1 MPTIDFERL
10 DWEDYPSTET
20 PLSAENLNRLE
31 DAMEGIYD
39 DVGGQEETIAN
50 ILGNFAYI
58 EPTSTASKDYLAGD
72 LLVRGDYM
80 YKAIIPIQTDDAL
93 VEGTNI
99 TKTTVSSELGVDVFS
114 NFAYIERSNVAT
126 KNYTVGSHVLL
137 NNILYVV
144 TSAVETGENLV
155 VDMNIEQTTVCDELE
170 KETGS
175 VASAVGYD
183 NTTSGL
189 TATNVQDAVDE
200 LASPAAEG
208 VSYDNTES
216 GLTATDVQGALDELD
231 SSKSCNKYYSW
242 FFQPTAD
249 TTGTYSQPKIF
260 FNESF
265 TMPYDGYVTFCFHQI
280 MKTSKYTAIVEFSVD
295 DQPKCNAGTNSQTP
309 IYVSRTYRMYLNKGT
324 HNAKLKLFGQ
334 ASSDAIGTLSAY
346 NGYGLWLNIE

>member
-39 DVGGQEETIAN
+39 DVGGQEQAISN
-50 ILGNFAYI
+50 ILGNFAYV
-58 EPTSTASKDYLAGD
+58 EPSAVASKDYLAGD

-80 YKAIIPIQTDDAL
+80 YKAIIPIQTDEAL

-183 NTTSGL
+183 NTASGL

-200 LASPAAEG
+200 VSNAGG

-216 GLTATDVQGALDELD
+216 GLTATDVQGALDEID
-231 SSKSCNKYYSW
+231 SKTLSRVEYTIAFNNSSSTASVNTGIARSRIVSVIIHKNDDFYYSPIGLSIYDNGAIEARKL
-242 FFQPTAD
+242 FNDTA
-249 TTGTYSQPKIF
+249 T
-260 FNESF
+260 
-265 TMPYDGYVTFCFHQI
+265 
-280 MKTSKYTAIVEFSVD
+280 
-295 DQPKCNAGTNSQTP
+295 
-309 IYVSRTYRMYLNKGT
+309 RTYIIDVWY
-324 HNAKLKLFGQ
+324 
-334 ASSDAIGTLSAY
+334 I
-346 NGYGLWLNIE
+346 

>member
-39 DVGGQEETIAN
+39 DVGGQEQAISN
-50 ILGNFAYI
+50 ILGNFAYV
-58 EPTSTASKDYLAGD
+58 EPTAVASKDYLAGD

-200 LASPAAEG
+200 VSSAGG

-216 GLTATDVQGALDELD
+216 GLTATNVQGALNEVC
-231 SSKSCNKYYSW
+231 SNFIKSGFYSTTLTIS
-242 FFQPTAD
+242 QYGSAQLPNIKTTTA
-249 TTGTYSQPKIF
+249 
-260 FNESF
+260 
-265 TMPYDGYVTFCFHQI
+265 
-280 MKTSKYTAIVEFSVD
+280 
-295 DQPKCNAGTNSQTP
+295 TP
-309 IYVSRTYRMYLNKGT
+309 IIVLLGSNSYPNGLSADITFIEDRYWIIAYETSSRTLIRNVTVTAYVFYMY
-324 HNAKLKLFGQ
+324 
-334 ASSDAIGTLSAY
+334 
-346 NGYGLWLNIE
+346 